1 MVLNSP
7 HLSTSLIDGLKKYT
21 PSCGNFI
28 GKMMIG
34 QCYRD
39 TGRSLIFRQT
49 SWKVLQHI
57 QERTNWG
64 ILSLWPVYRRNRL
77 LRRSHNLAKGIVKW
91 KLRIVYSRMIVVSC
105 TVLKKHPIFLLPK
118 SLSHLQH
125 SEDHPMIS
133 GFSSDQQN
141 LDGPWFVLYLPP
153 SQKYKF
159 VSWDDYSHG
168 KIKTCSKPPFCTWY
182 VILKTHFFPIFSCS
196 NLILVGLSI

>member
-1 MVLNSP
+1 MFGFGRWWC
-7 HLSTSLIDGLKKYT
+7 LIVTFINQFDRRIKKVYSKLWQFHWENDGWPVHGIPGY
-21 PSCGNFI
+21 
-28 GKMMIG
+28 
-34 QCYRD
+34 
-39 TGRSLIFRQT
+39 LIFRQT

-141 LDGPWFVLYLPP
+141 LDGPWFVLYLPLP
-153 SQKYKF
+153 KNIS
-159 VSWDDYSHG
+159 SS
-168 KIKTCSKPPFCTWY
+168 
-182 VILKTHFFPIFSCS
+182 
-196 NLILVGLSI
+196 VGMIIPMEK